1 MIEGTSGSW
10 ERGLR
15 RMNKREQ
22 TVFVLVD
29 VQGKLSEIVHESE
42 KMLTNLRK
50 LIQGLQV
57 LDIPILW
64 LEQYPDGLGPTNE
77 KIACLLEGTTPI
89 SKMTFSAFKTDTFK
103 EQLQLLN
110 RNQVLIA
117 GIETH
122 ICVYQTAADL
132 QSNGYD
138 VQVVE
143 DAVSSRTNENKEVG
157 LRKMAALGVQ
167 VTSVEMAL
175 YELMERADDPAF
187 KQLLKIIK

>member
-1 MIEGTSGSW
+1 
-10 ERGLR
+10 
-15 RMNKREQ
+15 MNKREQ

-77 KIACLLEGTTPI
+77 KIARLLEGTTPI
-89 SKMTFSAFKTDTFK
+89 PKMTFSAFKTDTFK

-122 ICVYQTAADL
+122 ICVYQTAVDL
-132 QSNGYD
+132 QLNGYD

>member
-1 MIEGTSGSW
+1 
-10 ERGLR
+10 
-15 RMNKREQ
+15 MNKREQ

-29 VQGKLSEIVHESE
+29 VQGKLSEIVHESV

-57 LDIPILW
+57 LGIPTLW

-77 KIACLLEGTTPI
+77 KIACLLEGNTPI

-122 ICVYQTAADL
+122 ICVYQTAVDL
-132 QSNGYD
+132 QLNGYD

>member
-1 MIEGTSGSW
+1 
-10 ERGLR
+10 
-15 RMNKREQ
+15 MNKREQ

-57 LDIPILW
+57 LGVPILW

-89 SKMTFSAFKTDTFK
+89 PKMTFSAFKTDTFK

-122 ICVYQTAADL
+122 ICVYQTAVDL
-132 QSNGYD
+132 QLNGYD

>member
-1 MIEGTSGSW
+1 M
-10 ERGLR
+10 L
-15 RMNKREQ
+15 REQ

-29 VQGKLSEIVHESE
+29 VQGKLSEIVYESGE
-42 KMLTNLRK
+42 MLTNLTK

-57 LDIPILW
+57 LGIPVLW

-77 KIACLLEGTTPI
+77 KIACLLEENEPI
-89 SKMTFSAFKTDTFK
+89 PKMTFSAFKTDAFK
-103 EQLQLLN
+103 ERLQSLN
-110 RNQVLIA
+110 RQQVLIA

-132 QSNGYD
+132 QLNGYD
-138 VQVVE
+138 VQVVK

-157 LRKMAALGVQ
+157 LRKMAAFGVQ